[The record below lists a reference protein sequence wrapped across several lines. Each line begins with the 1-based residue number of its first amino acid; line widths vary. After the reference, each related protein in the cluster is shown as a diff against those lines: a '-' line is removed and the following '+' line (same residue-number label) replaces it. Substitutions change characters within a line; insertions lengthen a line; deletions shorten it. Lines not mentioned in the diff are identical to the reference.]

1 MLFRSISSNTLD
13 SGGKLYYN
21 VLQEGCELMT
31 ISLRLSPDDAQLIRD
46 YARLHGISVSEFMRR
61 AALEKIEDEL
71 DVRAAEK
78 AYAEYLADPA
88 TYTLDEIEKGY
99 GLE

>member
-1 MLFRSISSNTLD
+1 
-13 SGGKLYYN
+13 
-21 VLQEGCELMT
+21 MT

-46 YARLHGISVSEFMRR
+46 YARLHGITVSDFMRR

-71 DVRAAEK
+71 DIRAAEK
-78 AYAEYLADPA
+78 AYAEYLADPE
-88 TYTLDEIEKGY
+88 TISHEELMKEF

>member
-1 MLFRSISSNTLD
+1 
-13 SGGKLYYN
+13 
-21 VLQEGCELMT
+21 MT
-31 ISLRLSPDDAQLIRD
+31 VSLRMSEDDTRLIKD

-78 AYAEYLADPA
+78 AYAEYLADPV
-88 TYTLDEIEKGY
+88 TYSHEEIMKAF
-99 GLE
+99 GLK

>member
-1 MLFRSISSNTLD
+1 
-13 SGGKLYYN
+13 
-21 VLQEGCELMT
+21 MT

-46 YARLHGISVSEFMRR
+46 YARLHGVSVSEFMRR

-78 AYAEYLADPA
+78 AYAEYLADPV
-88 TYTLDEIEKGY
+88 TYSHEEMGRMLGITDGADT
-99 GLE
+99 